1 MEKNRVSLT
10 ESEIKDSKWWCR
22 FHKESADYLAFRIMQ
37 YFEEPTESMEGILKV
52 AAKNVLKDNKN

>member
-1 MEKNRVSLT
+1 MKKSRVSLT

-22 FHKESADYLAFRIMQ
+22 YHKESADYLAFRIMQ

-52 AAKNVLKDNKN
+52 AAKNVLKDNKK

>member
-37 YFEEPTESMEGILKV
+37 YFEEPTESMESILKT
-52 AAKNVLKDNKN
+52 AAKNVLKNNKN